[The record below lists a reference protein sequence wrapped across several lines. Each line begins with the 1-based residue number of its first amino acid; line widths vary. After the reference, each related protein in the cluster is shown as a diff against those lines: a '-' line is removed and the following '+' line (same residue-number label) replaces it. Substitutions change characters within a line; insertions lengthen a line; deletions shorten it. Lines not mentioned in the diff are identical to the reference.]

1 MTILAKPVVANK
13 YWILKD
19 GDQKVGTV
27 ESSANGFRV
36 TIKNDSAEFKTIKT
50 LANKTNIRF
59 EEAPEKKKVDAT
71 WQVNGFAT
79 DSQPFNAVYDVQR
92 RLPMYTTKRKSK
104 SWYCAGWYQIC
115 LDGQWVTMNC
125 PKLIL
130 LQRYEYRG
138 PAHSAEG
145 FKYE

>member
-1 MTILAKPVVANK
+1 MILAKPVVANK
-13 YWILKD
+13 YWILKE

-36 TIKNDSAEFKTIKT
+36 TIKNDTAEFKTIKT

-59 EEAPEKKKVDAT
+59 EEAPAKKKEHPE

-79 DSQPFNAVYDVQR
+79 TSQPYNPIYDVQR
-92 RLPMYTTKRKSK
+92 RLPMYTTKSKSK
-104 SWYCAGWYQIC
+104 SWYCAGWYQIN

-138 PAHSAEG
+138 PAHSADG

>member
-1 MTILAKPVVANK
+1 MILAKPVVANK
-13 YWILKD
+13 YWILRD
-19 GDQKVGTV
+19 GDQKIGTV

-50 LANKTNIRF
+50 LKNKTNILF
-59 EEAPEKKKVDAT
+59 EEAPAKKKEHPE
-71 WQVNGFAT
+71 WQVNGFT
-79 DSQPFNAVYDVQR
+79 TNAMPYNPVYDVQR
-92 RLPMYTTKRKSK
+92 RLPMFTKKRKSK
-104 SWYCAGWYQIC
+104 SWYCAGWYQIN
-115 LDGQWVTMNC
+115 LDGQWITMFC

-145 FKYE
+145 FVYE

>member
-1 MTILAKPVVANK
+1 MILAKPIVANK

-27 ESSANGFRV
+27 ESSANGFTV
-36 TIKNDSAEFKTIKT
+36 TIKNDTAEFKTIKT

-59 EEAPEKKKVDAT
+59 EEAPTKKKEHPE
-71 WQVNGFAT
+71 WQVNGFTTNA
-79 DSQPFNAVYDVQR
+79 QPFNSVYDVQR
-92 RLPMYTTKRKSK
+92 RLPMFTKKRKSK
-104 SWYCAGWYQIC
+104 SWHCAGWYQIN
-115 LDGQWVTMNC
+115 LDGQWVTMYC

-130 LQRYEYRG
+130 LQRYDYRG

-145 FKYE
+145 FVYE